1 MLEHETKYNTI
12 YKLENKLK
20 SLENQS
26 RSRSEDDGNE
36 CKSIDFLSKID
47 SKINV
52 PHVSFSKLV
61 SWTETAIQN
70 HFSRSFP
77 PAFKPS
83 STSFPRQSINILQY
97 ARKLCLLCS
106 IFFKVCQ
113 SSYPTFSHNYVENF
127 LGHDPESFKSEPDAL
142 FQSLYD
148 LLLDLATWNGASPQ
162 KTSENIDE
170 RKNWSAISCSVLLA
184 LCVARGD
191 TGKIIKAITSILMS
205 SNSILTQSIKL
216 PEILIKLQ
224 KSVECAALGRPEK
237 PTFFE
242 YGIPQ
247 NSLIDEFYIKN
258 INVESCTSSS
268 LASDGKYLFILL
280 GKSLYKVGSGYNG
293 TTKGLIY
300 KINKEFTK
308 DKRGWLGFC
317 RDKLYYKKISKRN
330 TDSFIVIDREALI
343 FQSPLQISAKSFKK
357 DAINYTL
364 YSDGD
369 SINSISAV
377 KDDNFVIKEIISG
390 SDFSFD
396 LTLNLA
402 KRSFRTFGYTPFEE
416 EILNNS
422 QLQKIQSSFNCF
434 VPALPDDSEICGIIS
449 GKEFGLVM
457 TSSNKVFYYGK
468 GASLGLKSLIKSPSL
483 KLSELT
489 ISKVSKIVQAS
500 LGHDGLH
507 TLLLSDD
514 GSVFFAGTVRRGEDG
529 EISKRRLLK
538 PTKPKRISRLDNHYI
553 VHVSSN
559 NGTSAFVTKTGKLIM
574 FGKDTS
580 FCDSH
585 GIVTQLQDQHIIKVA
600 MGKAHAIALNSK
612 GQIFSFGVNNKGQC
626 GRSFT
631 SKDKAM
637 SEEYFALKSEK
648 LQHLQQAFLC
658 DIDEH
663 EVVEEHCKI
672 CKVCYECSG
681 YNKTCAAATKI
692 AMKSR
697 IPGS

>member
-1 MLEHETKYNTI
+1 MTHFFN
-12 YKLENKLK
+12 
-20 SLENQS
+20 
-26 RSRSEDDGNE
+26 
-36 CKSIDFLSKID
+36 
-47 SKINV
+47 NV
-52 PHVSFSKLV
+52 LFC
-61 SWTETAIQN
+61 TFYQ
-70 HFSRSFP
+70 
-77 PAFKPS
+77 KPL
-83 STSFPRQSINILQY
+83 I
-97 ARKLCLLCS
+97 
-106 IFFKVCQ
+106 
-113 SSYPTFSHNYVENF
+113 TFS
-127 LGHDPESFKSEPDAL
+127 LSPGHDPESFKSEPDAL

-162 KTSENIDE
+162 KTSDHNDE

-205 SNSILTQSIKL
+205 TNSILSQSIKL

-242 YGIPQ
+242 HGIPQ
-247 NSLIDEFYIKN
+247 NSLIDEFQIKN
-258 INVESCTSSS
+258 ISVESNLSSS
-268 LASDGKYLFILL
+268 IASDGKYLYILL

-300 KINKEFTK
+300 KMNKEFIK
-308 DKRGWLGFC
+308 DKRGWIGFC
-317 RDKLYYKKISKRN
+317 RDKLYYKKMSKRN
-330 TDSFIVIDREALI
+330 TDNFVVIDRETLT
-343 FQSPLQISAKSFKK
+343 FQSPLQMPTKSFKK

-369 SINSISAV
+369 TINAISAV
-377 KDDNFVIKEIISG
+377 KDDNFVIKEIIS
-390 SDFSFD
+390 SNDFSFD

-416 EILNNS
+416 EILNNA

-434 VPALPDDSEICGIIS
+434 VPALPDDSEICGIVS

-457 TSSNKVFYYGK
+457 TSNNKVYYYGK

-538 PTKPKRISRLDNHYI
+538 PTKPKRISRLDNHFI

-585 GIVTQLQDQHIIKVA
+585 GIVSQLQDQHIIKVA
-600 MGKAHAIALNSK
+600 LGKAHSIALNSK

-637 SEEYFALKSEK
+637 SEEYFAMKVEK
-648 LQHLQQAFLC
+648 HQLPPAFLC
-658 DIDEH
+658 EIDDH

-672 CKVCYECSG
+672 CKICYECTG
-681 YNKTCAAATKI
+681 YNKMCAAATKI

>member
-1 MLEHETKYNTI
+1 
-12 YKLENKLK
+12 
-20 SLENQS
+20 
-26 RSRSEDDGNE
+26 
-36 CKSIDFLSKID
+36 
-47 SKINV
+47 
-52 PHVSFSKLV
+52 
-61 SWTETAIQN
+61 
-70 HFSRSFP
+70 
-77 PAFKPS
+77 
-83 STSFPRQSINILQY
+83 
-97 ARKLCLLCS
+97 
-106 IFFKVCQ
+106 
-113 SSYPTFSHNYVENF
+113 
-127 LGHDPESFKSEPDAL
+127 
-142 FQSLYD
+142 

-162 KTSENIDE
+162 KTSEFSDE
-170 RKNWSAISCSVLLA
+170 KRNWSAISCSVLLA
-184 LCVARGD
+184 LCIARGD

-205 SNSILTQSIKL
+205 TNAVLIQPIKL

-224 KSVECAALGRPEK
+224 KSVECAALGKPEK
-237 PTFFE
+237 PSFFDH
-242 YGIPQ
+242 GIPQ

-258 INVESCTSSS
+258 ITVDISTSSS
-268 LASDGKYLFILL
+268 IASDGKFLYILH
-280 GKSLYKVGSGYNG
+280 GKSLYKVGSGYNS

-300 KINKEFTK
+300 KMNKDFTK
-308 DKRGWLGFC
+308 DKRGWIGYC
-317 RDKLYYKKISKRN
+317 KDKLYYKKMSKRN
-330 TDSFIVIDREALI
+330 TDNFVVIDRDTLT
-343 FQSPLQISAKSFKK
+343 FQSPLQMSTKSFKK
-357 DAINYTL
+357 EAVNYTL

-369 SINSISAV
+369 TINAISAV
-377 KDDNFVIKEIISG
+377 KDDNFVIKEIIS
-390 SDFSFD
+390 SNDFSFD

-402 KRSFRTFGYTPFEE
+402 RRSFRTFGYTPFEE

-422 QLQKIQSSFNCF
+422 QLQKIQTSFNCF
-434 VPALPDDSEICGIIS
+434 VPALPDDSEISGIIS

-457 TSSNKVFYYGK
+457 TSNNKVYYYGK

-489 ISKVSKIVQAS
+489 ISKVSKIILTS

-538 PTKPKRISRLDNHYI
+538 PTKPKRISRLDNHFV

-585 GIVTQLQDQHIIKVA
+585 GIVQQLQDHHVIKVA
-600 MGKAHAIALNSK
+600 LGKAHTVALNSK

-626 GRSFT
+626 GRTFT
-631 SKDKAM
+631 SKDRTAN
-637 SEEYFALKSEK
+637 EEYFVSKSEK
-648 LQHLQQAFLC
+648 LVHQASFLC

-663 EVVEEHCKI
+663 EVVEEQCKI
-672 CKVCYECSG
+672 CKVCYECTG
-681 YNKTCAAATKI
+681 YNKMCAAATKI

>member
-1 MLEHETKYNTI
+1 MIL
-12 YKLENKLK
+12 
-20 SLENQS
+20 
-26 RSRSEDDGNE
+26 
-36 CKSIDFLSKID
+36 D
-47 SKINV
+47 SDHKRLN
-52 PHVSFSKLV
+52 
-61 SWTETAIQN
+61 
-70 HFSRSFP
+70 
-77 PAFKPS
+77 
-83 STSFPRQSINILQY
+83 NI
-97 ARKLCLLCS
+97 
-106 IFFKVCQ
+106 
-113 SSYPTFSHNYVENF
+113 

-162 KTSENIDE
+162 KTSDQNDE

-205 SNSILTQSIKL
+205 TNSILTQSIKL

-242 YGIPQ
+242 HGIPQ

-258 INVESCTSSS
+258 IAVESCSSSS
-268 LASDGKYLFILL
+268 LASDGKFLYILL

-300 KINKEFTK
+300 KMNKEFTK
-308 DKRGWLGFC
+308 DKRGWIGFC
-317 RDKLYYKKISKRN
+317 RDKLYYKKMSKRN
-330 TDSFIVIDREALI
+330 TDNFIVIDREALT
-343 FQSPLQISAKSFKK
+343 FQSPIQMSTKLFKK

-369 SINSISAV
+369 TINAISAV

-390 SDFSFD
+390 NDFSFD

-434 VPALPDDSEICGIIS
+434 VPALPDDSEICEIVS

-457 TSSNKVFYYGK
+457 TSNNKVYYYGK

-585 GIVTQLQDQHIIKVA
+585 GIVTQLQDQHIIKIA

-637 SEEYFALKSEK
+637 SDEYFALKSEK
-648 LQHLQQAFLC
+648 PQQTFLC
-658 DIDEH
+658 DIDDH

-672 CKVCYECSG
+672 CKVCYECTG